1 MAMKMLSGIALVAFS
16 VALPVAFLVQ
26 LAVL

>member
-1 MAMKMLSGIALVAFS
+1 MKTLSGIAVVAFS